1 MSFGGSKQKKLII
14 WARSSLRRMESVEA
28 LLGSDSNINLVQTA
42 LNSGGAPKNTF
53 LFWSMPILLD
63 DEVTSWGI
71 DEITYQ
77 I

>member
-1 MSFGGSKQKKLII
+1 
-14 WARSSLRRMESVEA
+14 MESVEA